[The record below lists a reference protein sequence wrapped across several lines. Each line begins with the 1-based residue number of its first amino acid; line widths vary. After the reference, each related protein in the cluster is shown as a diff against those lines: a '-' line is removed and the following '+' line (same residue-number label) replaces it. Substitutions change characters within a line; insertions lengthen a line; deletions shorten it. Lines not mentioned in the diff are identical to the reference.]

1 MERLNF
7 SARCVRRRRHDS
19 LYKMGFF
26 LLLFAVVAL
35 AMVSRTSTCKQEIQ
49 YKFQDHC
56 CPLCHI
62 GSFKVRDCE
71 ASGKETVCDLCTPGT
86 YMDEPNHSDR
96 CMRCRE
102 CDAVAGFV
110 VAKNCSNK
118 LNTECRCRD
127 GMYVNPHY
135 SGICLH
141 CHTCQQGHKT
151 TQPCTPLTD
160 TECAPCLDGE
170 YSDGHN
176 CLSCLRCE
184 DQHLETEQPCRPNSN
199 TQCKKHSNML
209 VIVVTVSLLCLF
221 IVIIVV
227 MCMKK
232 KSPRSAFSDMWN
244 WIVKLL
250 GMSPRSLPPIPPS
263 IPLLKPPNCNL
274 IPGHFHYII
283 EDVPDAGFM
292 PLMRHLGVAN
302 HKIEEIEYNHPHD
315 RNEQKYQILSSWF
328 NSKEFDVE
336 WSVVLK
342 GLQHMGDWESYNRLM
357 KRLVQGSP
365 SVSMTVVESA
375 FLDN

>member
-1 MERLNF
+1 M
-7 SARCVRRRRHDS
+7 ARWNSWARGVRRGRRDC
-19 LYKMGFF
+19 LCKMLFV
-26 LLLFAVVAL
+26 LLLFAVVT
-35 AMVSRTSTCKQEIQ
+35 AMVARTSTCKQEIQ

-86 YMDEPNHSDR
+86 FMDEPNHSDR

-102 CDAVAGFV
+102 CDTVAGFV
-110 VAKNCSNK
+110 VTKNCSNK

-135 SGICLH
+135 SWICLH
-141 CHTCQQGHKT
+141 CQTCQQGHKA
-151 TQPCTPLTD
+151 TQPCTSFTD

-184 DQHLETEQPCRPNSN
+184 DQHLETEQPCKPNSN
-199 TQCKKHSNML
+199 TQCKKHSNT
-209 VIVVTVSLLCLF
+209 VIVVTVSVLCLF

-232 KSPRSAFSDMWN
+232 KSPRSIFSDLGN
-244 WIVKLL
+244 WVVQLL
-250 GMSPRSLPPIPPS
+250 GMSPGSPPPIPPS
-263 IPLLKPPNCNL
+263 IPLLKPPNCKL
-274 IPGHFHYII
+274 IRDHFHYII
-283 EDVPDAGFM
+283 EDVPDTRFM

-302 HKIEEIEYNHPHD
+302 HKIEELQYNHPHD

-342 GLQHMGDWESYNRLM
+342 GLQDIGDGESYNRLVE
-357 KRLVQGSP
+357 RLLQGSQ
-365 SVSMTVVESA
+365 SVSMIALESA
-375 FLDN
+375 LLDN